1 MTVTLSPKAAKQ
13 LAKLHDPLKSRMI
26 AALDKLEEEP
36 PQGDIKRIVGRE
48 ASRLRVGAYRVLF
61 GYRHGNIIITDIG
74 PRGQIYK
81 KGGKR
86 K

>member
-1 MTVTLSPKAAKQ
+1 MKVKLSLKAAKQ
-13 LAKLHDPLKSRMI
+13 LAKLHEPLKSRLI

-36 PQGDIKRIVGRE
+36 PQGDIKHLMGSD

-61 GYRHGNIIITDIG
+61 GYRHGNIIVTDIG
-74 PRGQIYK
+74 SRGQIYK
-81 KGGKR
+81 KGGK